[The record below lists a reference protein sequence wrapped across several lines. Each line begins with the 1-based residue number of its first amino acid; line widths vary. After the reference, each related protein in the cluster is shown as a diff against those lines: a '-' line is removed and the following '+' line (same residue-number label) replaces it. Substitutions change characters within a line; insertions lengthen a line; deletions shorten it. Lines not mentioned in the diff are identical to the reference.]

1 MRLQYFYLNFIFLE
15 LLIVV
20 YAVIY
25 MGAVVVLHPY
35 QFIYDYV
42 LLESGDSFVKRLAY
56 SQHNPDEFRN
66 FGMEENSLKDEGH
79 NYMCEINMGH
89 GYHMSLCITKTP
101 IAFVSFAGLRKEY
114 DVVNDDGE
122 RKSKCEQKDIN
133 QLTIEEWIE
142 LSYQFEEGVGFKL
155 IPNYPNRFLGKWV
168 LPNIYNLVLCCL
180 PTIFMFNVIIFSIV
194 VADYFKIVQ
203 RSQKFIRNKFKSKDS
218 SMV

>member
-1 MRLQYFYLNFIFLE
+1 MKLQHLYLNFIFLE
-15 LLIVV
+15 LLLVV

-25 MGAVVVLHPY
+25 MGAVVVLYPY

-42 LLESGDSFVKRLAY
+42 LLESGDSFARRLAY

-66 FGMEENSLKDEGH
+66 FGIVENSLKDEGR

-89 GYHMSLCITKTP
+89 GYYMSLIITKTP
-101 IAFVSFAGLRKEY
+101 VAFVSFAGLRDE
-114 DVVNDDGE
+114 DIVVNENGE
-122 RKSKCEQKDIN
+122 RKSKCEQKEIH
-133 QLTIEEWIE
+133 QLTVEEWIE

-168 LPNIYNLVLCCL
+168 VPNTYNLVLCCM
-180 PTIFMFNVIIFSIV
+180 PTIYMFNLIIFFIV

-203 RSQKFIRNKFKSKDS
+203 RSQKFIRTKFKSKDS
-218 SMV
+218 DN